1 MIKCYGTL
9 NSLSTNYNP
18 SVYPL
23 TTTWQKLFLLLTKY
37 FHQNWHKA
45 RRAAACSGVRVVD
58 VDCRLLQCCCCTLP
72 ALQTVLQPLYCPHQ
86 ELTTFVHSHN
96 LTREQLLYSFRSD
109 KGSLLIRNTLDWFY
123 FSASIMFLQNSYK
136 LLNPIVYSSTW
147 VQCVQKVGETLDSKM
162 QG

>member
-9 NSLSTNYNP
+9 NSLSTNFNP

-23 TTTWQKLFLLLTKY
+23 TTTWQKLFLLLRKIFLSKLTQ
-37 FHQNWHKA
+37 HAVVCGLWMWTA
-45 RRAAACSGVRVVD
+45 GCCSAA
-58 VDCRLLQCCCCTLP
+58 CCCCTLP

-109 KGSLLIRNTLDWFY
+109 KGSLLIRNTLDLFY
-123 FSASIMFLQNSYK
+123 FSPSMKLQSSYK
-136 LLNPIVYSSTW
+136 LLNPIVYSST
-147 VQCVQKVGETLDSKM
+147 
-162 QG
+162 